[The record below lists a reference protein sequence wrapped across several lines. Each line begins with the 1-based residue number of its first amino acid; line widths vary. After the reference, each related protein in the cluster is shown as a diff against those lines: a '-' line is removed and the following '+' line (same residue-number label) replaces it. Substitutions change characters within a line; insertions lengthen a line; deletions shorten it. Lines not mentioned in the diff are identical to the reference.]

1 MQRLDEIRIANA
13 GGLPERNLS
22 AALFRLEASRT
33 PAEVLGILQALVGWL
48 QAPEQTSLRRAFAVW
63 ISRVFLPR
71 RLPGVA
77 IDSMNDLH
85 EVRSMLAERY
95 ETWTEQWK
103 REGLEE
109 GLEKGLE
116 KGRQEGEAAMLQRL
130 LTLKFG
136 PPDAGVRQRIAT
148 ADAATLLRWS
158 ERVLTAQRLGE
169 VLDKARD
176 E

>member
-1 MQRLDEIRIANA
+1 
-13 GGLPERNLS
+13 
-22 AALFRLEASRT
+22 
-33 PAEVLGILQALVGWL
+33 
-48 QAPEQTSLRRAFAVW
+48 
-63 ISRVFLPR
+63 
-71 RLPGVA
+71 
-77 IDSMNDLH
+77 
-85 EVRSMLAERY
+85 MLAERY

-116 KGRQEGEAAMLQRL
+116 KGLENGRQEGEAAMLQRL

-158 ERVLTAQRLGE
+158 ERVLTAQRLGD
-169 VLDKARD
+169 VLDDARD